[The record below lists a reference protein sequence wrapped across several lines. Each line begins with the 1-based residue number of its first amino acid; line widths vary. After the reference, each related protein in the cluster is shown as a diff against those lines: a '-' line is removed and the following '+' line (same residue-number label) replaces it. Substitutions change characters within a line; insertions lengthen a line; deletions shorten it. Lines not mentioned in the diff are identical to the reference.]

1 MEPHDGLL
9 HPTSSWI
16 SIVPRK
22 IDDNEHAEHERS
34 LLRTALTDNPEW
46 LIGRQAHKFFPEW
59 MGTCRA
65 EVTGYDSKT
74 KLWTVTYEADGV
86 SEEFDYE
93 DMNKYVIDRICGTAP
108 ADGGAPLELPPDPRA
123 RSPLCHACPGRQRGV
138 PGPAGPRR

>member
-1 MEPHDGLL
+1 MACVIRPLLHTYHHHPYRPLSHIHHTRHPRAQRNLGSIPPWFHAFITTDATGRIMEPHDGLL

-22 IDDNEHAEHERS
+22 VDDNKHAEHERS

-65 EVTGYDSKT
+65 EVTGYDPV
-74 KLWTVTYEADGV
+74 LAD
-86 SEEFDYE
+86 
-93 DMNKYVIDRICGTAP
+93 
-108 ADGGAPLELPPDPRA
+108 
-123 RSPLCHACPGRQRGV
+123 
-138 PGPAGPRR
+138 